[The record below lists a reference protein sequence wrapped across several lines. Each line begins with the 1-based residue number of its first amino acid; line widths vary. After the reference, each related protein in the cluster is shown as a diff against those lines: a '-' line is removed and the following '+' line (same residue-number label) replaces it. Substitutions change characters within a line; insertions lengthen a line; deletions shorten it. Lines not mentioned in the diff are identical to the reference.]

1 MEKNEILKMAQED
14 NKGMDIADLEA
25 QKKGAY
31 IGYFIGIIGII
42 LVDVINGVVFKTI
55 NHGPNMVI
63 ALMCFTAFIIKYIKL
78 KKTHE
83 LIVSIIYALLAIMF
97 LVFWI
102 LQLTKVW

>member
-78 KKTHE
+78 KKPHE

>member
-42 LVDVINGVVFKTI
+42 LVDIINGVVFKTI

-63 ALMCFTAFIIKYIKL
+63 ALMCFTSFIIKYIKL

-83 LIVSIIYALLAIMF
+83 LIVSIIYALLSIMF

>member
-42 LVDVINGVVFKTI
+42 LVDVINGFVFKTI